1 MIGWLHNL
9 TDDQRK
15 ATIAQAAQESGMRA
29 EVVEKDWWVTLT
41 LKALFNTQ
49 YAQYMVF
56 KGGTSLSK
64 CWNLITRFSEDIDI
78 IAVILLFVMKTR
90 KATY

>member
-1 MIGWLHNL
+1 MTGWLLDL
-9 TDDQRK
+9 TDDQRR
-15 ATIAQAAQESGMRA
+15 TTLAQAAQESGMRA

-41 LKALFNTQ
+41 LKALFNTP

-64 CWNLITRFSEDIDI
+64 CWNLITQKIL
-78 IAVILLFVMKTR
+78 ILLFLR
-90 KATY
+90 KPLE